1 MKTTSLFSYGD
12 GLNLFGPNKVR
23 EEKCVDGVASSK
35 FKLGKTS
42 QKVYWKLKEYLIFFL
57 SFIRLDGLDL
67 IFRPLGWFSGSY
79 LNFKNYSST
88 TKTHI
93 KIRVLTQI
101 SIDKFFQ
108 DLFLSFKGSDIRRE
122 GLCFMSLFLNSE
134 TSCFRVSFSNLDR
147 PCIEKDVID
156 CFLFGVPTLIWSMMV
171 CVNSENQQIRLI
183 IRI

>member
-101 SIDKFFQ
+101 SIDKFF
-108 DLFLSFKGSDIRRE
+108 
-122 GLCFMSLFLNSE
+122 
-134 TSCFRVSFSNLDR
+134 
-147 PCIEKDVID
+147 
-156 CFLFGVPTLIWSMMV
+156 
-171 CVNSENQQIRLI
+171 
-183 IRI
+183 